1 MTETLLITNELNQ
14 LVLLED
20 FLGKVADE
28 YNLNGRLLMNLK
40 LAMEEAVTNIIL
52 YAYPGEKNKDISISL
67 SYNDKELRIVI
78 TDSGIAFDPMNK
90 PDPDLSL
97 PPDERP
103 IGGLG
108 IYLVKQLMTDVTYH
122 RSGDKNILTMVKH
135 IH

>member
-20 FLGKVADE
+20 FLGKVAAE
-28 YNLNGRLLMNLK
+28 YNLSGRLLMNLK

>member
-1 MTETLLITNELNQ
+1 MTEALLITNELNQ
-14 LVLLED
+14 LILLED
-20 FLGKVADE
+20 FLGKVAAE
-28 YNLNGRLLMNLK
+28 HNLNGQLLMNLK
-40 LAMEEAVTNIIL
+40 LAMEEAVTNVIL